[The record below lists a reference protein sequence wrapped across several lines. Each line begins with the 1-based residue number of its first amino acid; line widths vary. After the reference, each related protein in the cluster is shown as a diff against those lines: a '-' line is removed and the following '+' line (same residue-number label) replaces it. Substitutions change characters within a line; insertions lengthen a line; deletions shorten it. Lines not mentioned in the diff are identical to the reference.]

1 MVLTHGPTS
10 ADTVC
15 DTGRPWERLGV
26 GDFLP
31 GVCCSSKQEYM
42 RQFRGDG
49 GFPGEKY
56 AVRKLLLQALSFLQ
70 TCELGETCCL
80 VVPPFDPGTNT
91 QYLCFQAFAK
101 LDKDKEMN
109 RGTCV
114 KET

>member
-1 MVLTHGPTS
+1 MAPLLQTLYVTRGDPGRGS
-10 ADTVC
+10 GWVISCQVC
-15 DTGRPWERLGV
+15 VVPQNRNTRGNSE
-26 GDFLP
+26 
-31 GVCCSSKQEYM
+31 
-42 RQFRGDG
+42 GDG

-80 VVPPFDPGTNT
+80 VLPLFEPCTNT